1 MAYILM
7 ITADHGCD
15 PADDSTD
22 HTREH
27 TPLIVYGEN
36 IKAGYHGVRESF
48 SDIAASCADYLEIP
62 KEFEGTSFL
71 KEILK

>member
-1 MAYILM
+1 M

-27 TPLIVYGEN
+27 TPLVVYGERV
-36 IKAGYHGVRESF
+36 KAGYYGVRESF
-48 SDIAASCADYLEIP
+48 SDIAASCAEYLEVA